1 MDIKNKMPNM
11 AKSKGHLAVITTA
24 VALAIIGLAVLLS
37 QNISVSSPLSQTR
50 DIFTLYETY
59 NMTVVVV
66 FDEEPPLVQF
76 IAPDGSLMDMENIRY
91 RNGSNFTQYF
101 LPNAMPGT
109 WRMAYDPLTNT
120 EITTP
125 YSVYMES
132 IFIRSFETDAVRSG
146 IIPVTFE
153 VSADDTGDYVQL
165 NIMLINRKYSRSIA
179 ENQCFHSA

>member
-1 MDIKNKMPNM
+1 MDLKNKMPNM

-24 VALAIIGLAVLLS
+24 VAFVIIGLAVLLS
-37 QNISVSSPLSQTR
+37 QNISVNSPLPQSR
-50 DIFTLYETY
+50 DIFTLYDTY

-76 IAPDGSLMDMENIRY
+76 IAPDGRLTDMENIRY

-132 IFIRSFETDAVRSG
+132 IFIRSFEAGSIRSG

-153 VSADDTGDYVQL
+153 VSADDAGDYAQL

-179 ENQCFHSA
+179 ENQSVYWA